1 MDILLSTPDYLVI
14 NKPAGIGMHQEGD
27 DPSVVRLLSE
37 QLGAAVYPVHR
48 LDKVTTG
55 VLLLARHA
63 QANRELS
70 LQFAERKVGKCYLA
84 LSASKP
90 TKKQGLIKGDMEKA
104 RGGSWK
110 LSRSQVNPAITR
122 FHSCLLGDALLVPDA
137 LAPPLR
143 GFLLQPLTGKTHQ
156 LRVALKSQ
164 ASPILGDARYG
175 GLTSDR
181 VYLHAWQLSFS
192 YQGEQICVRAPLNVG
207 EHFLRHGEELS
218 LWAESLLVTP
228 SATVAA
234 SSSPPSAG

>member
-1 MDILLSTPDYLVI
+1 MDILLSTPDYVVI
-14 NKPAGIGMHQEGD
+14 NKPAGIGMHQEADEPGI
-27 DPSVVRLLSE
+27 VRLLSE
-37 QLGAAVYPVHR
+37 QLGEAVYPVHR

-55 VLLLARHA
+55 VLLLARQP

-90 TKKQGLIKGDMEKA
+90 SKKQGLIKGDMEKA

-110 LSRSQVNPAITR
+110 LSRSLLNPAITR
-122 FHSCLLGDALLVPDA
+122 FNSCLLGDALLGDRL
-137 LAPPLR
+137 LATPLR

-175 GLTSDR
+175 GMASDR
-181 VYLHAWQLSFS
+181 VYLHAWQLRFS

-207 EHFLRHGEELS
+207 EHFLRHADQLTQ
-218 LWAESLLVTP
+218 WAESMLDTPRPSSTP
-228 SATVAA
+228 SPTIAA
-234 SSSPPSAG
+234 

>member
-14 NKPAGIGMHQEGD
+14 NKAAGIGMHQEGD
-27 DPSVVRLLSE
+27 EPGLVRLLSE
-37 QLGAAVYPVHR
+37 QLGEAVYPVHR

-63 QANRELS
+63 AANRELS
-70 LQFAERKVGKCYLA
+70 QQFAERKVGKCYLA
-84 LSASKP
+84 LSAAKP
-90 TKKQGLIKGDMEKA
+90 HKKQGLIKGDMEKT

-122 FHSCLLGDALLVPDA
+122 FHSCLLDEPLLVN
-137 LAPPLR
+137 PLR

-175 GLTSDR
+175 GMTSDR
-181 VYLHAWQLSFS
+181 VYLHAWQLSFN
-192 YQGEQICVRAPLNVG
+192 YQDQKICVRAPLNFG
-207 EHFLRHGEELS
+207 EHFLRHDAALTW
-218 LWAESLLVTP
+218 WAESLLDSQP
-228 SATVAA
+228 S
-234 SSSPPSAG
+234 